1 MALDGVPEGAVVITT
16 ADMYRMLVDLNNKVG
31 EIKGSL
37 DALSSMTR
45 AVEDH
50 ESRLRALEDRIRGI
64 RVGVPL
70 AGVAG
75 LGGLGTALVQM
86 LQGG

>member
-50 ESRLRALEDRIRGI
+50 ESRIRALERM
-64 RVGVPL
+64 RVGIPL
-70 AGVAG
+70 AGLAG
-75 LGGLGTALVQM
+75 LGGLGTALVQ
-86 LQGG
+86 LLGQ